1 VPREASMRTVI
12 SLAVVFR
19 FFLFVGLY
27 PLYEVLRD
35 FVRASAREKQEMNT
49 PDSS

>member
-1 VPREASMRTVI
+1 MRTVI

-35 FVRASAREKQEMNT
+35 FVRASVRERQEEKKKLG
-49 PDSS
+49 SS